1 MKNVRRGI
9 SAYQKG
15 AGKAG
20 SENTLKKKSS
30 KKTSARAGTNSG
42 DTGEPLNQKPDRAG
56 ADAGPGAGAGKTG
69 ADRKGSP
76 GQDQRPAP
84 RVKGPDLS
92 KLEGFIKSSSHR
104 HGPGANRAAKFLMLL
119 GKEDASN
126 ILKHL
131 SPVEV
136 ERLLQEIVNTGAI
149 DREEAKGILA
159 DFGLRVNKGHSY
171 HGGAEKAREMLIAA
185 YGEAQGE
192 KYFRKFVPHAAAK
205 PFSFLNDYEF
215 QQILMILKREPP
227 SVLGVVLSYLEPGK
241 SARIIESLPPSTRK
255 QVIMHLAAEKKIDFE
270 VLERMEEVIKE
281 KIRTQGRVVTEE
293 IDGKSALAG
302 ILKNMGMGAERSI
315 LENLEK
321 SDPELYA
328 DIKDRLFGEDTLLH
342 LDDRGLQ
349 EVLRDYGDSEIALIL
364 KGKPEEIRLKLL
376 ANVSERRRVIIEDES
391 LQLGTVKR
399 ADVEKATKEFLKYL
413 QDQVLEGKLILLTEP
428 DVYV

>member
-15 AGKAG
+15 AGKAA
-20 SENTLKKKSS
+20 SENPEKKRSS
-30 KKTSARAGTNSG
+30 EKASEKGTEKPARGGAEKAGRRGPLSGKT
-42 DTGEPLNQKPDRAG
+42 EQKPVSR
-56 ADAGPGAGAGKTG
+56 GKG
-69 ADRKGSP
+69 L
-76 GQDQRPAP
+76 
-84 RVKGPDLS
+84 DLS
-92 KLEGFIKSSSHR
+92 KLEGFVKSSSHR
-104 HGPGANRAAKFLMLL
+104 HGLGANRAAKFLMLL
-119 GKEDASN
+119 GRDDASN

-131 SPVEV
+131 SPVEI

-149 DREEAKGILA
+149 DREEANGILA
-159 DFGLRVNKGHSY
+159 DFGLRVQRGRSY

-185 YGEAQGE
+185 YGEEQGE

-241 SARIIESLPPSTRK
+241 AARIIESLSPTIRK

-270 VLERMEEVIKE
+270 VLQRMEEVIKE

-293 IDGKSALAG
+293 VDGKSALAG
-302 ILKNMGMGAERSI
+302 ILKHMGMGAERSI

-328 DIKDRLFGEDTLLH
+328 DIKDRLFGEETLLH

-364 KGKPEEIRLKLL
+364 KGKPEEIRQKLL
-376 ANVSERRRVIIEDES
+376 ANVSERRRVLIEDES
-391 LQLGTVKR
+391 LHLGTVKR
-399 ADVEKATKEFLKYL
+399 SDVEKATKEFLKYL
-413 QDQVLEGKLILLTEP
+413 QEQVLEGKLILLTEP

>member
-15 AGKAG
+15 AGKTG
-20 SENTLKKKSS
+20 PKNPEKEKRPRKS
-30 KKTSARAGTNSG
+30 AA
-42 DTGEPLNQKPDRAG
+42 DTGNQ
-56 ADAGPGAGAGKTG
+56 
-69 ADRKGSP
+69 
-76 GQDQRPAP
+76 PAS
-84 RVKGPDLS
+84 RTKAFDLS
-92 KLEGFIKSSSHR
+92 KLEGFVKSSTHH

-149 DREEAKGILA
+149 DREEAKAILA
-159 DFGLRVNKGHSY
+159 DFGLRVNEGRSY

-185 YGEAQGE
+185 YGEEQGE

-241 SARIIESLPPSTRK
+241 AAKIIESLSPSIRK
-255 QVIMHLAAEKKIDFE
+255 QVIMHLAAEKKLDFE

-281 KIRTQGRVVTEE
+281 KIRTQGKVVSEE

-302 ILKNMGMGAERSI
+302 ILKHMGMGAERTI
-315 LENLEK
+315 LEDLEK

-328 DIKDRLFGEDTLLH
+328 DIKDRLFGEETLLH

-364 KGKPEEIRLKLL
+364 KGKSEEIRRKLL
-376 ANVSERRRVIIEDES
+376 ANVSERRRALIEDEA
-391 LQLGTVKR
+391 LHLGTVKR
-399 ADVEKATKEFLKYL
+399 SDVEKATKEFLKYL
-413 QDQVLEGKLILLTEP
+413 QEQVLEGKLILLTEP

>member
-15 AGKAG
+15 AGKAVPKNP
-20 SENTLKKKSS
+20 EKEKPPRN
-30 KKTSARAGTNSG
+30 SAAH
-42 DTGEPLNQKPDRAG
+42 TGK
-56 ADAGPGAGAGKTG
+56 
-69 ADRKGSP
+69 
-76 GQDQRPAP
+76 RPAS
-84 RVKGPDLS
+84 RAKAFDLS
-92 KLEGFIKSSSHR
+92 KLEGFVKSSSHH

-149 DREEAKGILA
+149 DREEAKAILA
-159 DFGLRVNKGHSY
+159 DFGLRVDKGRSY
-171 HGGAEKAREMLIAA
+171 YGGAEKAREMLIAA
-185 YGEAQGE
+185 YGEEQGE

-241 SARIIESLPPSTRK
+241 AAKIIESLSPSIRK
-255 QVIMHLAAEKKIDFE
+255 QVIMHLAAEKKLDFE

-281 KIRTQGRVVTEE
+281 KIRTQGKVVSEE

-302 ILKNMGMGAERSI
+302 ILKHMGMGAERTI
-315 LENLEK
+315 LEDLEK

-328 DIKDRLFGEDTLLH
+328 DIKDRLFGEETLLH

-364 KGKPEEIRLKLL
+364 KGKSEEIRHKLL
-376 ANVSERRRVIIEDES
+376 ANVSERRRALIEDEA
-391 LQLGTVKR
+391 LHLGTVKR
-399 ADVEKATKEFLKYL
+399 SDVEKATKEFLKYL
-413 QDQVLEGKLILLTEP
+413 QEQVLEGKLILLTEP